1 MYLLDTNVVSELR
14 KIKKGKANQ
23 GFKDWLYSVNPQ
35 ELYINTIVLMELKKG
50 IFLKQRKDPK
60 QAQDLQMWLETV
72 IRPTFAH
79 RTLNIDENT
88 IDICAK
94 LHVPNPRPENDAW
107 IGAMA
112 IAYNMILVTR
122 NVKDYT
128 GLPVKILNP
137 FNE

>member
-14 KIKKGKANQ
+14 KIKTAKAHQ
-23 GFKDWLYSVNPQ
+23 GLSQWLSSIQPEQ
-35 ELYINTIVLMELKKG
+35 LYINTIVLMELKKG

-60 QAQDLQMWLETV
+60 QAQVLQIWLDTV
-72 IRPTFAH
+72 IRPAFAQ

-94 LHVPNPRPENDAW
+94 LHVPNKRPENDAW

-112 IAYNMILVTR
+112 IAYNMVLVTR
-122 NVKDYT
+122 NVKDYA

>member
-14 KIKKGKANQ
+14 KIKTAKAHQ
-23 GFKDWLYSVNPQ
+23 GLSQWLSSIQPEQ
-35 ELYINTIVLMELKKG
+35 LYINTIVLMELKKG

-60 QAQDLQMWLETV
+60 QAQVLQIWLDTV
-72 IRPTFAH
+72 IRPAFAQ

-94 LHVPNPRPENDAW
+94 LHVPNKRPENDAW

-112 IAYNMILVTR
+112 IAYNMVLVTR
-122 NVKDYT
+122 NVKDYA
-128 GLPVKILNP
+128 GLPVKVINP

>member
-14 KIKKGKANQ
+14 KIKTAKAHQ
-23 GFKDWLYSVNPQ
+23 GLSQWLSSIQPEQ
-35 ELYINTIVLMELKKG
+35 LYINTIVLMELKKG
-50 IFLKQRKDPK
+50 IFLKQGKDPK
-60 QAQDLQMWLETV
+60 QAQVLQIWLDTV
-72 IRPTFAH
+72 IRPAFAQ

-94 LHVPNPRPENDAW
+94 LHVPNKRPENDAW

-112 IAYNMILVTR
+112 IAYNMVLVTR
-122 NVKDYT
+122 NVKDYA
-128 GLPVKILNP
+128 GLPVKVINP

>member
-1 MYLLDTNVVSELR
+1 MYLLDTNAISELR
-14 KIKKGKANQ
+14 KVKTGKAHQ
-23 GFKDWLYSVNPQ
+23 GFIEWLYSIQPDT
-35 ELYINTIVLMELKKG
+35 LYINTIVLMELKKG

-60 QAQDLQMWLETV
+60 QAQDLQIWLDTI

-94 LHVPNPRPENDAW
+94 LHVPNKRPENDAW

-112 IAYNMILVTR
+112 IAYNMTLVTR
-122 NVKDYT
+122 NVKDYA

-137 FNE
+137 FNG